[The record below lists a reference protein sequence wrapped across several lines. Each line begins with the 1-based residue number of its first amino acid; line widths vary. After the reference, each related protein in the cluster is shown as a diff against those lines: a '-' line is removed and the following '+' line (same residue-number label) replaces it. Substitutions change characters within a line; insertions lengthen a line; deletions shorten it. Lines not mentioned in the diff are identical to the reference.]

1 MKAAPYMVLKKIIT
15 LFLFLDNFW
24 VNEKLKKIFESEAI
38 IVYLNKEIKFLN
50 GLFNERI

>member
-1 MKAAPYMVLKKIIT
+1 MKAAPHMVLKKIIT
-15 LFLFLDNFW
+15 FFLVLDNLW
-24 VNEKLKKIFESEAI
+24 VNEKLKKIFDKEAI